1 MDNRFRKL
9 PPRIEP
15 RYETHDVSDP
25 PPLPEVRQTS
35 WLSPAGAVAG
45 YEQLAD
51 AIAHQPVQHRWRRRV
66 LVALFATL
74 LLGALVAGLFSE
86 IRT

>member
-15 RYETHDVSDP
+15 LYETQDVSDP
-25 PPLPEVRQTS
+25 PPLPEVQQTS
-35 WLSPAGAVAG
+35 WLSPAGTVAG

-51 AIAHQPVQHRWRRRV
+51 AFAHQPAQHRWRRRV